1 MYGSAQDRAMRGP
14 QCIQP
19 ANAILGEGPSWDIR
33 RGVLYWVDIKR
44 PAVFCFDPARG
55 QIGHWPMV
63 NAVGCVAPT
72 RDPERLVFAGSA
84 GFGFLD
90 LGTGETTRIVEPESD
105 IPGNR
110 FNDGKV
116 DRAGRLWAG
125 TIDDRCVRDSGSLY
139 RLDSDGRV
147 SRMDS
152 GFICSNGLGW
162 SPDDKT
168 MYFTDSMT
176 RTIWTYDFDLER
188 GTLGGRRVF
197 AKLVEGD
204 GVPDGLTV
212 DSEGCVWSAIWDGW
226 RLIRYTPEGAIDREV
241 RMPVQRPSS
250 CMFGGPD
257 LKTLYITSA
266 CVELGWQALR
276 GGPLAGALFTLE
288 CDVAGLPETPFGT

>member
-1 MYGSAQDRAMRGP
+1 MNERMRGP
-14 QCIQP
+14 RCIQS
-19 ANAILGEGPSWDIR
+19 ANAVLGEGPSWDAR

-55 QIGHWPMV
+55 QVGHWPMI
-63 NAVGCVAPT
+63 NAVGCVAPM
-72 RDPERLVFAGSA
+72 RDAERLVFADSA
-84 GFGFLD
+84 GFGFLN
-90 LGTGETTRIVEPESD
+90 LQTGATTHIGNPERD
-105 IPGNR
+105 VAGNR

-116 DRAGRLWAG
+116 DRAGRFWAG
-125 TIDDRCVRDSGSLY
+125 TIDDKCIRDSGSLY
-139 RLDSDGRV
+139 RLDRDGRV
-147 SRMDS
+147 DRMDG

-176 RTIWTYDFDLER
+176 RTIWAYDFDLR
-188 GTLGGRRVF
+188 GGSIGGRREF
-197 AKLVEGD
+197 ARLHEAD

-226 RLIRYTPEGAIDREV
+226 RLVRFTPEGSVDQEV

-250 CMFGGPD
+250 CMFGGPE

-266 CVELGWQALR
+266 CVELKWDALQS
-276 GGPLAGALFTLE
+276 GPLAGALFALE
-288 CDVAGLPETPFGT
+288 CEVPGLAETPFGA